1 MTGALYRS
9 LGRWRPGRL
18 LPAGLARRL
27 RRRVAGMPAADALA
41 ALTSLTGA
49 GVDVVLAGGW
59 GVDALLGHQ
68 TRRHSD
74 VDLVVTP
81 TGEGIAAAAQALA
94 RLGYRV
100 VDDHAEGGGWA
111 PVIVVLR
118 NSSGR
123 TVELLASDRRLET
136 GVGTLAGQRVRCL
149 SAQLQ
154 LDYHSGYRATRE
166 DRRDVA
172 RLRRHLASTG
182 AAPGSR

>member
-27 RRRVAGMPAADALA
+27 RRRVAGMPAPDVLA
-41 ALTSLTGA
+41 ALDALTGA

-59 GVDALLGHQ
+59 GVDALLGRQ

-81 TGEGIAAAAQALA
+81 VVAGVEAAAQALA
-94 RLGYRV
+94 PLGYRV
-100 VDDHAEGGGWA
+100 VDDQAEGGAWA
-111 PVIVVLR
+111 PVVVVLR
-118 NSSGR
+118 NSTGR
-123 TVELLASDRRLET
+123 TVELLASDRRPDA
-136 GVGTLAGQRVRCL
+136 VAGTLAGRPVSCL
-149 SAQLQ
+149 SAQVQ

-172 RLRRHLASTG
+172 HLRQHLAG
-182 AAPGSR
+182 AGPAPGSR